1 MSTKTEYLIYFPEL
15 DQNDTHVRLRQALEA
30 AGITVIDTPDPDSS
44 PDALVTWFHGHGRVT
59 ETIHSLLRKYD
70 CPMIGIEWPESG
82 KKLDPVVIFDLQLNC
97 DTPYT
102 VLAHAI
108 YSQILMDRSRQKLKN
123 ARARLNHRR
132 AKLDEVVTL
141 GMRLTGTLSHHDL
154 FQLVVDHAASLLPAH
169 AHAFFTIDTDGSN
182 CRLRAVQY
190 EPGCDEQKILPSF
203 RVHPEIRQALNTLQK
218 PLPAQYPF
226 RDPPWIHHLA
236 IHFIWAQSLL
246 ITPILS
252 KQHLLGFLV
261 TAHRQ
266 ENQTYSDADMER
278 LEVLAAFSSVSIG
291 NAFVYER
298 TETLS
303 RIDEL
308 TGVYNFGFIQNYLDR
323 LVKANESFSLV
334 FIDLDGF
341 KDINLRYGHKTGNKA
356 LRNAAVKITDTLT
369 PYSLCG
375 RFGGDEFVI
384 VMPGTAAEDAQ
395 NRTETAIRS
404 IEMILI
410 NSTIRL
416 SASAGIAEYPS
427 DAHDLN
433 SIIHAAD
440 TAMYAAKELGRGHVL
455 LFSNL

>member
-1 MSTKTEYLIYFPEL
+1 MNTKPEFLIYFPDL
-15 DQNDTHVRLRQALEA
+15 DQNEAHIRLRQALSA
-30 AGITVIDTPDPDSS
+30 AGIAVVDTPDRAKS

-59 ETIHSLLRKYD
+59 EIIHSLFRKYD
-70 CPMIGIEWPESG
+70 CPIIGIEQPVSG
-82 KKLDPVVIFDLQLNC
+82 KRLDPVVIFDLQLNC
-97 DTPYT
+97 DTPFT
-102 VLAHAI
+102 VIAHAI
-108 YSQILMDRSRQKLKN
+108 HSQILMDRSRKKLKHI
-123 ARARLNHRR
+123 RTQLTHRR

-141 GMRLTGTLSHHDL
+141 GMRLTKTLSHYEL

-169 AHAFFTIDTDGSN
+169 VHAFFTMDTDGGN
-182 CRLRAVQY
+182 CRLRAVHYQ
-190 EPGCDEQKILPSF
+190 PGCGEQKILPSF
-203 RVHPEIRQALNTLQK
+203 RIQPEIRQALRILQK
-218 PLPAQYPF
+218 PLPVHYPF
-226 RDPPWIHHLA
+226 KDPPWIHHLA
-236 IHFIWAQSLL
+236 MHFNWAHSLL

-252 KQHLLGFLV
+252 KQHLLGFLM
-261 TAHRQ
+261 TAHSRKDQ
-266 ENQTYSDADMER
+266 VYSDTDIER

-291 NAFVYER
+291 NAFVYEQ

-308 TGVYNFGFIQNYLDR
+308 TSVYNFGYIQNYLDR
-323 LVKANESFSLV
+323 LVKAHESFSLV

-384 VMPGTAAEDAQ
+384 VMPGTAVEDAQ
-395 NRTETAIRS
+395 DRTEEIIRS
-404 IEMILI
+404 IELILI

-440 TAMYAAKELGRGHVL
+440 TAMYAAKERGRGHVL
-455 LFSNL
+455 LFRNL